1 MLQRLM
7 IASLLLLAAPLALA
21 DDGIEAGRD
30 YFLIEPAQPTQ
41 ADGKIEVLEVFGY
54 SCIHCAHAAPAIN
67 EWRAGLPADVKF
79 DFLPAVF
86 GGIWEAF
93 GRAYYAAEA
102 TGVLEKSHDR
112 MFEIVHTER
121 RNFGSLADIAG
132 AYTEFGVDKEAFLA
146 TMSSF
151 AVNARIAQAQNQARA
166 YGVEG
171 TPSMIVNGK
180 YRVVAPGG
188 DHSFERMLSV
198 VDHLIAKERA
208 AAKAG

>member
-1 MLQRLM
+1 MLPRLL
-7 IASLLLLAAPLALA
+7 ITALLLLAAPLVLA
-21 DDGIEAGRD
+21 DDEIQAGRD

-54 SCIHCAHAAPAIN
+54 SCIHCANAAPAIN
-67 EWRAGLPADVKF
+67 EWRKGLAADVKF

-86 GGIWEAF
+86 GGVWEAF

-112 MFEIVHTER
+112 IFEIVHSER
-121 RNFGSLADIAG
+121 RNFGSLDDIAA
-132 AYTEFGVDKEAFLA
+132 AYTEFGVDKQAFLG

-151 AVNARIAQAQNQARA
+151 AVNAKIAQAQNQARA
-166 YGVEG
+166 YGIEG
-171 TPSMIVNGK
+171 TPSMIINGK
-180 YRVVAPGG
+180 YRVVAPTG
-188 DHSFERMLSV
+188 DNSFARMLDV